1 MQAKIEGLEIEFTFK
16 QLKFRDQEKVVSLI
30 SEFRDAANSG
40 EGFKAIREAF
50 SVCVVDWSLSK
61 AIEDWDSELDLVQ
74 AVKVINLALSSNNPS
89 ETERKK

>member
-1 MQAKIEGLEIEFTFK
+1 MQAKIDGLEIEFTFK
-16 QLKFRDQEKVVSLI
+16 QLKFRDQERVVSLI

-40 EGFKAIREAF
+40 DGFKAIREAF
-50 SVCVVDWSLSK
+50 SVCVVGWSLQK
-61 AIEDWDSELDLVQ
+61 PIEEWDSELDLVQ

>member
-1 MQAKIEGLEIEFTFK
+1 MQAKIDGLEIEFTFK

-40 EGFKAIREAF
+40 DGFKAIREAF
-50 SVCVVDWSLSK
+50 SVCVVGWNLQK
-61 AIEDWDSELDLVQ
+61 PLEDWDSELDLVQ